1 MPSMLRW
8 LEKHSFHPKQSLS
21 FENYKRQHKPD
32 MSEVM
37 TRKIESEIKNIAS
50 KNCTP
55 RRQIYDSHATKESNF
70 HPFVKLQWMNAG
82 KKYHPYSPLLKV
94 QKCSETEI
102 PAILHRAFGNWPK
115 SLTKLL
121 PEFQASLKAL
131 SIFKPPSFHQE
142 YFNFESQM
150 QECLFRYRQAL
161 WRTCSRLGVG
171 KDEEVLKWLKKLMPL
186 PLFPENKIELCL
198 HALAPT
204 VDIKAKK
211 QKRWGCLVLQLY
223 REVLDSKDT
232 LGSPLRS
239 LFASGGVALTS
250 ATRGIDQCW
259 FISFRPIYVQ

>member
-1 MPSMLRW
+1 
-8 LEKHSFHPKQSLS
+8 
-21 FENYKRQHKPD
+21 
-32 MSEVM
+32 M

-102 PAILHRAFGNWPK
+102 RQYCTA
-115 SLTKLL
+115 LL
-121 PEFQASLKAL
+121 GIGQSRWRNFFPN
-131 SIFKPPSFHQE
+131 FKPAEGVVDFQTTLFSSR

-204 VDIKAKK
+204 VDIKAKSK
-211 QKRWGCLVLQLY
+211 SDEVVWFYNCIEKYWIQKIPLGLLSVPYSRRWGLNLSYTWDWSMLIYFFSADLCAIMCVEKSEPSQLKTSNWDQF
-223 REVLDSKDT
+223 VS
-232 LGSPLRS
+232 LG
-239 LFASGGVALTS
+239 G
-250 ATRGIDQCW
+250 
-259 FISFRPIYVQ
+259 